1 MNAKK
6 RVVIT
11 GYGAVSP
18 VGLTVDETWK
28 NIIAGV
34 SGIGPITLF
43 DSTPLGVHMAGELKG
58 FDPTNYM
65 DVKDAR
71 RRDRFIQMS
80 VAATRMAID
89 HSGLKI
95 TADNSDSIGCYIG
108 TAVGGLKAY
117 YDAVLVFT
125 DGGARKMPPFA
136 IPNTI
141 CDGASGAISI
151 DWGIRGPNLA
161 PVTAC
166 SAGSDAIG
174 LAYQAIQLNQI
185 EAAVAGGTEATVMI
199 IGMAAFDRLGACSHN
214 DTDPQRACRPF
225 DKNRD
230 GLVMGEGAATLI
242 IESLDHALQ
251 RGAQPLAE
259 LIGYGCT
266 SDAFH
271 VTAPAEN
278 GVGAAKAMRLALK
291 DAGLQ
296 PKDIDWISA
305 HATATSLNDK
315 YESIAIKSVF
325 NEQAYKVPI
334 SGTKAMTGHM
344 MGATGALETIFGIK
358 TIETSMIPPT
368 INLTEPDLPDCD
380 LDYVPNVARQ
390 KEVNIFMTNAFGF
403 GGHNSVLILKQFEA

>member
-1 MNAKK
+1 
-6 RVVIT
+6 
-11 GYGAVSP
+11 
-18 VGLTVDETWK
+18 K

-80 VAATRMAID
+80 IAATRMALD

-117 YDAVLVFT
+117 YDAVLVFS

-151 DWGIRGPNLA
+151 DWGIRGPNFA
-161 PVTAC
+161 PVSAC

-174 LAYQAIQLNQI
+174 LAYQAIQLDQI

-199 IGMAAFDRLGACSHN
+199 IGMAAFDLLGACSHN
-214 DTDPQRACRPF
+214 DANPQRACRPF

-230 GLVMGEGAATLI
+230 GLVMGEGAAILI
-242 IESLDHALQ
+242 VESLDHAMR

-259 LIGYGCT
+259 
-266 SDAFH
+266 
-271 VTAPAEN
+271 
-278 GVGAAKAMRLALK
+278 
-291 DAGLQ
+291 
-296 PKDIDWISA
+296 
-305 HATATSLNDK
+305 
-315 YESIAIKSVF
+315 
-325 NEQAYKVPI
+325 
-334 SGTKAMTGHM
+334 
-344 MGATGALETIFGIK
+344 
-358 TIETSMIPPT
+358 
-368 INLTEPDLPDCD
+368 
-380 LDYVPNVARQ
+380 
-390 KEVNIFMTNAFGF
+390 
-403 GGHNSVLILKQFEA
+403 